1 MRVYREVQKRLLSIG
16 GMEYQL
22 LNIGGGAHKMSVE
35 YKGTTVCTL
44 TQYTEHQGSDDD
56 MEWFLD
62 ADWGYV
68 DKEIYDRVVRVC
80 AEIVKEA
87 DTYYVGIDIDKIIG
101 YAWTGEYISK

>member
-22 LNIGGGAHKMSVE
+22 LNIGGGTHKMSVE

-44 TQYTEHQGSDDD
+44 TQYTENQGSDDD